1 MTLNPFKYFSDERA
15 KDREALL
22 LAFDKIFEAQRDQ
35 NAVAIAQ
42 ARSMMAFV
50 NAFMNV
56 TGATTRR
63 VATDETEADQERSF
77 WQLHGGES

>member
-1 MTLNPFKYFSDERA
+1 MWNPFKYFSDERA

-42 ARSMMAFV
+42 ARSMCSFID
-50 NAFMNV
+50 AFMNV
-56 TGATTRR
+56 TGATVRR
-63 VATDETEADQERSF
+63 VSTDETEHDAEQSF